1 MNFLKNY
8 KVLNNLVGWVVFL
21 IAATVYLMTVEPTA
35 SWWDCGE
42 YIATAYKLEVGH
54 PPGAPMFQLM
64 GRFFT
69 LFAGNDVAQVAVMV
83 NRMSAILSGFAI
95 LFLFWTITA
104 LAKKLFVKSN
114 SYELT
119 MPQTLIIMG
128 AGIVGALAY
137 TFTDSFWFSAV
148 EGEVYATSAFFTSI
162 VFWAMLKWDS
172 AKEDSHASRW
182 IILIA
187 FMMGLSIGVHL
198 LNLLTIPA
206 ISFLFYFKKYKPTF
220 WGIVLTGVI
229 GVMLLAF
236 IQVGIIP
243 QVVNI
248 FAQSE
253 LLFVNSL
260 GLPFNS
266 GTVFFGLMLLAM
278 LVSGIFYTIK
288 PTKMSGVIALVVYGL
303 IVLLILITSTSVSS
317 FFLRFLVCGGLTT
330 LAIMLRRKTVV
341 LNTILL
347 AFSFLI
353 IGYSTFF
360 VLVIRANANTPI
372 NENAPVD
379 ALTLL
384 TYLNRDQYGDWPV
397 LYGQY
402 YNAKVIDT
410 KEGDFNYIKGKDK
423 YIPTT
428 RKISYVYEPN
438 NCGLFPRMWSEQDKH
453 VKAYKAWTGIR
464 GNRAPT
470 FGENLEFFF
479 RNQLGNQY
487 WRYFMWNFVG
497 RQNDQQGFGIDDA
510 GNKDV
515 VNGNWISGIKFL
527 DDARLGNQDKITD
540 KMKQNKGRNT
550 LYFLPFLLGLGGL
563 IFHFWK
569 NRQDAFVITL
579 LFLLTGI
586 AIIVYLNPTPYQ
598 PRERDYAYVGSFY
611 AFAIWIGL
619 GVVGLYH
626 LLSKKIPQMASV
638 FIATILCFMLV
649 PVIMAKQEWND
660 HDRSN
665 KFAMR
670 DFAKNYLASC
680 APNAILIT
688 NGDNDTFPLWYV
700 QEVEGFRTDVRVVNF
715 TLASGDWYIHQLFN
729 KMYDSEPLPFT
740 IPSDKYTAG
749 TNDFV
754 PYYAKDEN
762 NVWDLKK
769 LINFINSDNK
779 DNKVMLQDK
788 REVAFIPTKNLSL
801 RVDSLKVCK
810 NGTVPSYLTDKVVK
824 AITWKVQKNTLYKND
839 LMLLDLI
846 ATNNWDRP
854 IYFASPSS
862 VSDFINIEDYCY
874 LEGSVY
880 RFMPVAGDNRRGGV
894 LTDETYKAMMEKFAY
909 GNLND
914 KSVYCDKES
923 YGMALYMRNNFARL
937 AQALISEGKKDKAI
951 KVLDKGIEMF
961 PDYAVPYDLY
971 MIGYGELYFQLGQ
984 PKKANEIYDIV
995 GQIYDQNIEYYM
1007 SVDPKTAKFFEED
1020 MQQGLSVLQAL
1031 MQYSEKN
1038 GEKEQSKKFADL
1050 LSKYIQVP
1058 TQDNGGGEK
1067 K

>member
-8 KVLNNLVGWVVFL
+8 KVLNNLVGWIVFL
-21 IAATVYLMTVEPTA
+21 IAATVYLLTVEPTA

-42 YIATAYKLEVGH
+42 YIATAFKLEVGH
-54 PPGAPMFQLM
+54 PPGAPLFQLM

-69 LFAGNDVAQVAVMV
+69 LFANGDVSKVAVMV
-83 NRMSAILSGFAI
+83 NSMSAILSGFTI
-95 LFLFWTITA
+95 LFLFWSITA
-104 LAKKLFVKSN
+104 IAKKIYVKSS

-119 MPQTLIIMG
+119 TPQTIIILG
-128 AGIVGALAY
+128 AGLVGALAY

-148 EGEVYATSAFFTSI
+148 EGEVYATSSFFTAI
-162 VFWAMLKWDS
+162 VFWAMLKWDV
-172 AKEDSHASRW
+172 AAEEKHANRW

-198 LNLLTIPA
+198 LNLLAIPA
-206 ISFLFYFKKYKPTF
+206 MTMIYYFRKGKQSKRNLILSMILS
-220 WGIVLTGVI
+220 IVLLG
-229 GVMLLAF
+229 F
-236 IQVGIIP
+236 IQSGIIP
-243 QVVNI
+243 WTVKL
-248 FAQSE
+248 AGLME
-253 LLFVNSL
+253 LFFVNSV
-260 GLPFNS
+260 GMPFNS
-266 GTVFFGLMLLAM
+266 GTIIYFILIV
-278 LVSGIFYTIK
+278 
-288 PTKMSGVIALVVYGL
+288 GL
-303 IVLLILITSTSVSS
+303 IV
-317 FFLRFLVCGGLTT
+317 FGLWFTKK
-330 LAIMLRRKTVV
+330 RGKTIF
-341 LNTILL
+341 NTCIL
-347 AFSFLI
+347 AFTFII
-353 IGYSTFF
+353 IGYSSFLM
-360 VLVIRANANTPI
+360 LVVRANANTPI
-372 NENAPVD
+372 NENAPKD

-410 KEGDFNYIKGKDK
+410 KEGASNYIKGKDK

-428 RKISYVYEPN
+428 RKINYVYDPAS
-438 NCGLFPRMWSEQDKH
+438 CGLFPRMWSEQDKH
-453 VKAYKAWTGIR
+453 VKAYKAWTGIK
-464 GNRAPT
+464 GNRNPT

-479 RNQLGNQY
+479 KNQFGNQY

-497 RQNDQQGFGIDDA
+497 RQNDIQGFGIDEA
-510 GNKDV
+510 GNKDIV
-515 VNGNWISGIKFL
+515 SGNWISGIKFL
-527 DDARLGNQDKITD
+527 DAARLGNQDKITD
-540 KMKQNKGRNT
+540 KMLSNKGRNT
-550 LYFLPFLLGLGGL
+550 FYFLPLLLGLAGM
-563 IFHFWK
+563 IYHYWK
-569 NRQDAFVITL
+569 NKKDAFVVTL
-579 LFLLTGI
+579 LFLLTGF
-586 AIIVYLNPTPYQ
+586 AIIIYLNPTPYQ
-598 PRERDYAYVGSFY
+598 PRERDYAYAGSFY

-619 GVVGLYH
+619 GVIALYH
-626 LLSKKIPQMASV
+626 LMSSKLPKIASAV
-638 FIATILCFMLV
+638 IATILCLVLV
-649 PVIMAKQEWND
+649 PGIMGKQGWND
-660 HDRSN
+660 HDRSY
-665 KFAMR
+665 KYAMR

-729 KMYDSEPLPFT
+729 KIYDSDPLPFT

-788 REVAFIPTKNLSL
+788 REVAYIPTKNMSL
-801 RVDSLKVCK
+801 KVDSLKVCN
-810 NGTVPSYLTDKVVK
+810 NGTVPSYLTDRVVK
-824 AITWKVQKNTLYKND
+824 AITWQIKKGTLYKND

-846 ATNNWDRP
+846 ATNNWERP

-880 RFMPVAGDNRRGGV
+880 RLIPVKGDNRRGGV
-894 LTDETYKAMMEKFAY
+894 LTDETYDAMMNKFAY

-914 KSVYCDKES
+914 KRVYVDKES

-937 AQALISEGKKDKAI
+937 AQGLISEGKKDKAL

-984 PKKANEIYDIV
+984 PKKANEIYDIIAD
-995 GQIYDQNIEYYM
+995 IYDQNIEYYM
-1007 SVDPKTAKFFEED
+1007 SVEPKMARFFEED
-1020 MQQGLSVLQAL
+1020 TQQGLSVLQAL

-1038 GEKEQSKKFADL
+1038 GEKEQGKKFGAL

-1058 TQDNGGGEK
+1058 TQDSGTTNPN
-1067 K
+1067 